1 MIHKLTKPV
10 ALYRAYRINLNKH
23 RKIKKLTRAM
33 EYGTMGTLAAM
44 QTGYMLR
51 QPVVEQFIKTTTQK
65 SDLVITTLPKE
76 AESGTIPFTAA
87 AIDSFRD
94 SLLHIKTNFIT
105 PVSNYVL
112 KPSSINNKKLKKQI
126 ILKIMN
132 DDKSLPQ
139 NLNKN
144 KMAETILNVSNELG
158 VDPIILSCIIK
169 KETHFKSGLDG
180 KGAKGLMQIT
190 GITIKDMYQKGRDK
204 LYHSA
209 LNDIKKDYPTS
220 SSLFGALQTND
231 SINIKI
237 GAMVY
242 MMKLAE
248 AKGNMFNA
256 LKKYNASST
265 KESYAREVLANIKK
279 YTAEYENLKKAKDKA
294 V

>member
-1 MIHKLTKPV
+1 
-10 ALYRAYRINLNKH
+10 
-23 RKIKKLTRAM
+23 M

-190 GITIKDMYQKGRDK
+190 GITIKDMYQKGRAR
-204 LYHSA
+204 LYHDA
-209 LNDIKKDYPTS
+209 LNDLKKDHPTHK
-220 SSLFGALQTND
+220 SLFSELQNHD
-231 SINIKI
+231 SINIKV
-237 GAMVY
+237 GAMAY
-242 MMKLAE
+242 LMRLQQSG
-248 AKGNMFNA
+248 GNVKQA
-256 LKKYNASST
+256 LKNYNGSSL
-265 KESYAREVLANIKK
+265 KERYARAVFGDIQK
-279 YTAEYENLKKAKDKA
+279 YTAEYEKLKKLSSKPA
-294 V
+294 